1 MSMAVSNGG
10 ILYKQIGTGH
20 HTFTF
25 GFLQDITF
33 RMDNGISDPNCRSI
47 VGAHLSIWRK
57 KAVLLPLILF
67 LNMQSSRVCVVY
79 LDLTGHAALAPVED
93 IEPPSGAGNGSRFPV
108 SV

>member
-1 MSMAVSNGG
+1 MIMAVSNGG
-10 ILYKQIGTGH
+10 KLYNQIGTGH
-20 HTFTF
+20 HTSTF

-33 RMDNGISDPNCRSI
+33 RMDNGISELQVNCGRPFIDLEEESCSL
-47 VGAHLSIWRK
+47 AAYS
-57 KAVLLPLILF
+57 F